1 VGSGAVGERVAA
13 WRDRGGPFDLV
24 AALVLLAVDGST
36 GLDLAAIPAQDP
48 VPPVPFGV
56 WLTASAALALPLA
69 ARRRWPWA
77 AAGVVLAGV
86 VFIVLTH
93 GSAASYH
100 FAMVSTAVLVVAL
113 RLSAGRRAALAYA
126 LALAVVLVAGAPLTS
141 PWMPAFLTY
150 VAVGVVVGEVS
161 ARRRA
166 DQLDEQRRAGERAAL
181 EERVRIAREMHDV
194 VTHAVSLMVVQAEG
208 ARLAVRREPELA
220 ERAMG
225 TVADTGRQTLEE
237 LRGLVSALRG
247 PDVETGAV
255 GDLVGLAATMRAAG
269 LSVALD
275 PDRPRLPAGLR
286 ATGYRIV
293 QEALTNCLR
302 HAPAGAAV
310 TVGVCAEGDRLR
322 IAVVDDGGPDR
333 LVPPVPSGGSGL
345 AGMDERARAAG
356 GELAAGPAE
365 RGGWRVEATLPLPAG
380 SAR

>member
-1 VGSGAVGERVAA
+1 VAA
-13 WRDRGGPFDLV
+13 
-24 AALVLLAVDGST
+24 
-36 GLDLAAIPAQDP
+36 
-48 VPPVPFGV
+48 
-56 WLTASAALALPLA
+56 
-69 ARRRWPWA
+69 
-77 AAGVVLAGV
+77 
-86 VFIVLTH
+86 
-93 GSAASYH
+93 
-100 FAMVSTAVLVVAL
+100 
-113 RLSAGRRAALAYA
+113 
-126 LALAVVLVAGAPLTS
+126 
-141 PWMPAFLTY
+141 
-150 VAVGVVVGEVS
+150 GVVVGEVS